1 MSKEKF
7 LTVSVVFLL
16 VLNAGIVAF
25 LFLNRQPQRLEIF
38 KMVVREVQFDQE
50 QQEKYFALRD
60 QHRANMNQLD
70 ESFHSTLNKYLEQ
83 LKRDTNAALEDSLAN
98 ELANI
103 EKQKAIVTLSHF
115 RLVRGLCHPDQL
127 ADFDRIVPK
136 LTQILL
142 PPQKNHPP
150 RRK

>member
-7 LTVSVVFLL
+7 LVVSVVFLL

-25 LFLNRQPQRLEIF
+25 LFINREPQRPEIF

-60 QHRANMNQLD
+60 EHRASMNQLD
-70 ESFHSTLNKYLEQ
+70 ESFHSTLNNYLIQ
-83 LKRDTNAALEDSLAN
+83 LRRDANPVLEDSLAN
-98 ELANI
+98 QLANI
-103 EKQKAIVTLSHF
+103 EKQKATITLSHF
-115 RLVRGLCHPDQL
+115 RAVRSLCRPDQL